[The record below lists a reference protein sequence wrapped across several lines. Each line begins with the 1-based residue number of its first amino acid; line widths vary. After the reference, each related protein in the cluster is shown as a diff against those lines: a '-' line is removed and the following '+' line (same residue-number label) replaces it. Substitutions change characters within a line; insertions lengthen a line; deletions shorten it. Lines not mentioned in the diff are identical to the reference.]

1 MNILALD
8 SATSACSVAVW
19 KGDGIA
25 SRRMEKMTRGHAVRL
40 MPMAQEAMADAGLAF
55 DQLDM
60 VATTI
65 GPGGFTGLRI
75 GLAGARA
82 IAMAAAIPIIGFT
95 TFQVIAH
102 QSMMGVGSSKTAGPK
117 APLLVVLDA
126 RRSDFYFQIFG
137 SDGSPVTQPAAA
149 SVDAIAAAIAAK
161 VASEAS
167 NDALAPEAS
176 NDALAVCGDGAD
188 LIMDAL
194 RDQGARVHRVDGPDT
209 PDAATVATLAY
220 KGAPW
225 DPMSPPEP
233 LYLRPPDAALP
244 RLPARP
250 ARPAGAGQ

>member
-19 KGDGIA
+19 MGDGVA

-40 MPMAQEAMADAGLAF
+40 MPMAQAAMADAELAF

-95 TFQVIAH
+95 TFQVIAY
-102 QSMMGVGSSKTAGPK
+102 QTTMGADISETADAG

-126 RRSDFYFQIFG
+126 KRSDFYFQIFESNG
-137 SDGSPVTQPAAA
+137 APLTQPAAA
-149 SVDAIAAAIAAK
+149 PVDAIAK
-161 VASEAS
+161 VVSAEFAPRAP
-167 NDALAPEAS
+167 NDSLAL
-176 NDALAVCGDGAD
+176 CGDGAD
-188 LIMDAL
+188 MILDAL
-194 RDQGARVHRVDGPDT
+194 RACGARVHRAHGPDA
-209 PDAATVATLAY
+209 PDAAIVATLAY
-220 KGAPW
+220 NGAPW
-225 DPMSPPEP
+225 GSAAPPEP

-244 RLPARP
+244 RKPAR
-250 ARPAGAGQ
+250 RAGA